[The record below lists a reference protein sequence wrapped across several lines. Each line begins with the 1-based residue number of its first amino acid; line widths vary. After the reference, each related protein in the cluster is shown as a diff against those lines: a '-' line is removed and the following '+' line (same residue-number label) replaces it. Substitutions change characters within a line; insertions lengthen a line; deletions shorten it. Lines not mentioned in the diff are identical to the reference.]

1 MSIIPM
7 KFNFADLVAARP
19 VREGRH
25 LSCWEGGYFEL
36 QVNINHPCMFC
47 GWWLGNAVCF
57 KGKLLLVSFSLPGRK
72 EGRNEKTWYLEGP
85 SKKQA
90 VRLSVYCVASS

>member
-7 KFNFADLVAARP
+7 KFNFADLVTARP

-25 LSCWEGGYFEL
+25 LSCWCWAGGCFEL

-47 GWWLGNAVCF
+47 GWWLGNVVCF
-57 KGKLLLVSFSLPGRK
+57 KRKLLVVSFSLPGRK
-72 EGRNEKTWYLEGP
+72 E
-85 SKKQA
+85 
-90 VRLSVYCVASS
+90 